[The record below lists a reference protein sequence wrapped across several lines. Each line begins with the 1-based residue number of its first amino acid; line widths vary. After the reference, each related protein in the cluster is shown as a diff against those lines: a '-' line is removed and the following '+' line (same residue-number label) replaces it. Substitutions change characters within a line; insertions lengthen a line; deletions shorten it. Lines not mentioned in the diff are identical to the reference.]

1 MWSEVSYPSYGAVID
16 SRRLLLKLQHNEAM
30 QRNPV
35 QQVFVRIKQVK
46 DLLILTSTDTLDTQG
61 LTTTIQPG
69 MLM

>member
-16 SRRLLLKLQHNEAM
+16 SRRLLLNLQHNEAM

-35 QQVFVRIKQVK
+35 QKVFVRIKQVK
-46 DLLILTSTDTLDTQG
+46 DLLILTNTDTLDTQG

-69 MLM
+69 MLI

>member
-35 QQVFVRIKQVK
+35 QKVFVRIKQIK

>member
-69 MLM
+69 MLI